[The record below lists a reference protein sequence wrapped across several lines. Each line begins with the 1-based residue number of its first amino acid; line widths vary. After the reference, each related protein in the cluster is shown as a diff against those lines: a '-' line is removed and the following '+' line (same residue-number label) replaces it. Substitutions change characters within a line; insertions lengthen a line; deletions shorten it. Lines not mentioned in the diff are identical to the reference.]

1 MRIISKIEINYFRSI
16 YSVTLAENNDINV
29 LIGGNDAGKSNILKA
44 LNLFFNNE
52 AELNTPFN
60 FYDDLS
66 RQREEEA
73 RAAKGRA
80 FLWIRITFN
89 NFLNWNS
96 LPKTFAIK
104 KSWNR
109 YSDDPDWTY
118 PHDLPLTSIGRFLN
132 KISFHYI
139 PAVRGKDIYQHYMN
153 ALHDALIDDEK
164 AGVRGASDALVQ
176 AINTSTIDMSEKV
189 KEGIEIDSSIQV
201 PEDLRDL
208 FTALDFS
215 TKFSNFNIPLQK
227 RGDGIQARHIPF
239 ILDFIARHSK
249 KYHIWAYEEPENS
262 LEMGKAFDLA
272 RQFQTDFSKENQI
285 YLTTHSPAFYD
296 LAGDHVNK
304 WMVEPQSHST
314 DGVLRTGVI
323 PFHGEHHAD
332 ETMGIASL
340 ISVRAKE
347 LYEEIKN
354 LNQSKEKLH
363 EQVATAERPQV
374 FVEGPTDKTILDSA
388 FRKIYGETYPFCDFI
403 PAGGASK
410 ITAYL
415 KSLKNLVV
423 YDGVSVIGLYDN
435 DQAGKGK
442 DGIGSFSQHHNV
454 PDSEFKIV
462 KKGRVYCGSLPMSD
476 ELRKIEKSLGADVP
490 LPIEFMFPPK
500 VINAAV
506 DEGVLVLEDR
516 TVIAKES
523 AFSFMVNI
531 TDHFE
536 QKLPDG
542 YRYLACKVNDSSKV
556 SFSEWVEQADREHWK
571 AFEALFE
578 ILKRICDDN

>member
-1 MRIISKIEINYFRSI
+1 M
-16 YSVTLAENNDINV
+16 
-29 LIGGNDAGKSNILKA
+29 
-44 LNLFFNNE
+44 
-52 AELNTPFN
+52 
-60 FYDDLS
+60 
-66 RQREEEA
+66 
-73 RAAKGRA
+73 
-80 FLWIRITFN
+80 
-89 NFLNWNS
+89 
-96 LPKTFAIK
+96 
-104 KSWNR
+104 
-109 YSDDPDWTY
+109 
-118 PHDLPLTSIGRFLN
+118 TSIGKFLN
-132 KISFHYI
+132 KLSFHYI

-164 AGVRGASDALVQ
+164 AGVRGASDILVQ

-189 KEGIEIDSSIQV
+189 KEGIGIDSSIQV

-272 RQFQTDFSKENQI
+272 GQFQTDFSKENQI

-304 WMVEPQSHST
+304 WMVEPQSHGS

-323 PFHGEHHAD
+323 SFHGEHRAD

-340 ISVRAKE
+340 ISARAKE
-347 LYEEIKN
+347 LHEKIQD
-354 LNQSKEKLH
+354 LNEVKQQLH
-363 EQVATAERPQV
+363 EKVKAASMPQV
-374 FVEGPTDKTILDSA
+374 FVEGPTDKAILDIA
-388 FRKIYGETYPFCDFI
+388 FSKLYDNEVLFCDFI

-415 KSLKNLVV
+415 TSLKNLVD
-423 YDGVSVIGLYDN
+423 YDGVLAIGLYDN
-435 DQAGKGK
+435 DQAGKEGFGK
-442 DGIGSFSQHHNV
+442 FSQLHNFA
-454 PDSEFKIV
+454 DSDFKIV
-462 KKGRVYCGSLPMSD
+462 KKDRAFCGVLPLAD
-476 ELRKIEKSLGADVP
+476 ELKSIGASLGADVP

-500 VINAAV
+500 VIEDAV
-506 DEGVLVLEDR
+506 HDEVLVLEDR
-516 TVIAKES
+516 TARAQES
-523 AFSFMVNI
+523 EFSFMVNV
-531 TDHFE
+531 TEHLSQD
-536 QKLPDG
+536 LPAN
-542 YRYLACKVNDSSKV
+542 RKYLTRKINDTSKRSFADWVVNVDN
-556 SFSEWVEQADREHWK
+556 EHWQ
-571 AFEALFE
+571 AFRALFE

>member
-16 YSVTLAENNDINV
+16 YSITLSENNDINV

-52 AELNTPFN
+52 TELNAPFD

-66 RQREEEA
+66 RQREAAA
-73 RAAKGRA
+73 RAAQGRA
-80 FLWIRITFN
+80 FLWIKITFN

-96 LPKTFAIK
+96 LSETFTIK

-118 PHDLPLTSIGRFLN
+118 PHDIPMTSIGKFLN
-132 KISFHYI
+132 KLSFHYI

-164 AGVRGASDALVQ
+164 AGVRGASDVLVQ

-189 KEGIEIDSSIQV
+189 KEGIGIDSSIQV

-272 RQFQTDFSKENQI
+272 SQFQTDFSKENQI

-304 WMVEPQSHST
+304 WMVESQSHST
-314 DGVLRTGVI
+314 DGVLRTVVI

-347 LYEEIKN
+347 LHEEIKG
-354 LNQSKEKLH
+354 LNEVKQELH
-363 EQVATAERPQV
+363 EKVTAASRPQV
-374 FVEGPTDKTILDSA
+374 FVEGPTDKAILDIA
-388 FRKIYGETYPFCDFI
+388 FSKLYDDKALFCDFV

-423 YDGVSVIGLYDN
+423 YDGVLAIGLYDN
-435 DQAGKGK
+435 DQAGKEGFGK
-442 DGIGSFSQHHNV
+442 FSQLHNFANS
-454 PDSEFKIV
+454 DFKIV
-462 KKGRVYCGSLPMSD
+462 KKDRVFCGVLPLAE
-476 ELRKIEKSLGADVP
+476 ELKNMGKKLGADVP
-490 LPIEFMFPPK
+490 LPIEFMFPSE
-500 VINAAV
+500 VVQAAI
-506 DEGVLVLEDR
+506 DEGILVLNDR
-516 TVIAKES
+516 MAQARES
-523 AFSFMVNI
+523 EFSITVNI
-531 TDHFE
+531 TDHMAP
-536 QKLPDG
+536 KLPESHK
-542 YRYLACKVNDSSKV
+542 YLTRKISDASKASFADWVVNVDK
-556 SFSEWVEQADREHWK
+556 EHWR
-571 AFEALFE
+571 AFGALFE
-578 ILKRICDDN
+578 ILKRICDGN